1 MFFLSARKCP
11 SGWISTRPPPALA
24 AFLVVLLPG
33 FEAIPGAGRVTKGD
47 VGWAVLGCAART

>member
-1 MFFLSARKCP
+1 VPGSAHA
-11 SGWISTRPPPALA
+11 GWISTRPPPALA